1 MNVLFPYLARWRS
14 ANWSRYHQLLGAL
27 CRQGHRVHV
36 LEAPMWHG
44 AAETNYTDAAVVPLP
59 AGMAVHEIPVPLWRA
74 RLPLEK
80 LAKKGL
86 LTLATRRYV
95 AEMVR
100 AFDIDVLLLYNFP
113 QCILAPAA
121 GGRCKVVFDVADDL
135 LSMFATEAGRWR
147 PLLYPIARRAFD
159 SLVRR
164 SDLVITCST
173 TLAARLPGAAC
184 VVPNGADLEAA
195 AAADG
200 RAIRGQY
207 PTPIVGFVGAF
218 EYVVDFDLVLD
229 AAAMLPEATFLLV
242 GTGRRWE
249 EVRRQAGDRGLT
261 NVVLPGP
268 VPYPR
273 NLDYVDAMDVCLLP
287 RVPGPVADGA
297 APLKLFEYLALGK
310 PVVATPMKEV
320 ELIAGDLVTVAHN
333 GAQAAARIRE
343 ILDRPEAW
351 RARVEAGRAR
361 VQSTYNWDRIA
372 RDLAALLVSGR

>member
-1 MNVLFPYLARWRS
+1 MNILFPYLARWRS
-14 ANWSRYHQLLGAL
+14 ANWSRYHQLLSAL

-36 LEAPMWHG
+36 LEAPVWRT
-44 AAETNYTDAAVVPLP
+44 AAETNYTDAAAVPLP
-59 AGMAVHEIPVPLWRA
+59 EGMTVHQIPVPLWRA
-74 RLPLEK
+74 PLPLEK

-100 AFDIDVLLLYNFP
+100 ALDIDVLLLYNFP
-113 QCILAPAA
+113 QCVLAQAA
-121 GGRCKVVFDVADDL
+121 GGRCRVVFDVADDL
-135 LSMFATEAGRWR
+135 LSMFAAEAGRAR
-147 PLLYPIARRAFD
+147 PLLLPIARRAFD

-164 SDLVITCST
+164 SDLVVTCST
-173 TLAARLPGAAC
+173 TLAARLPCDAR
-184 VVPNGADLEAA
+184 VVPNGADLEGA

-200 RAIRGQY
+200 RGIRAQY
-207 PTPIVGFVGAF
+207 PAPIVGFVGAF

-249 EVRRQAGDRGLT
+249 EVRRQAIDRGLT

-287 RVPGPVADGA
+287 RVPGPIADGA

-310 PVVATPMKEV
+310 PVVATAMKEV
-320 ELIAGDLVTVAHN
+320 ELIAGDLVAWARN
-333 GAQAAARIRE
+333 GAEAVARIRE
-343 ILDRPEAW
+343 ILACSEAW
-351 RARVEAGRAR
+351 RARTDVGRSR
-361 VQSTYNWDRIA
+361 VQTTYNWDRIA
-372 RDLAALLVSGR
+372 RNLAALLAGGA

>member
-1 MNVLFPYLARWRS
+1 MNILFPYLARWRS

-36 LEAPMWHG
+36 LQAPMWRG
-44 AAETNYTDAAVVPLP
+44 AAETNYTDAAAAPLP
-59 AGMAVHEIPVPLWRA
+59 EGMAVHEVPVPLWGA
-74 RLPLEK
+74 QLPLEK
-80 LAKKGL
+80 LARKGL
-86 LTLATRRYV
+86 LTLATRRHV

-100 AFDIDVLLLYNFP
+100 ALDIDVLLLYNFP

-121 GGRCKVVFDVADDL
+121 DGRCKVVFDVADDL

-147 PLLYPIARRAFD
+147 PLLYPIARWAFD
-159 SLVRR
+159 TLVRR

-173 TLAARLPGAAC
+173 VLAAQLPGTAR
-184 VVPNGADLEAA
+184 VVPNGADLETA

-200 RAIRGQY
+200 RGIRAQHAA
-207 PTPIVGFVGAF
+207 PIVGFVGAF

-242 GTGRRWE
+242 GTGRLWE

-287 RVPGPVADGA
+287 RVPGPIADGA

-320 ELIAGDLVTVAHN
+320 ELIAGDLVAVVRN
-333 GAQAAARIRE
+333 GAEAAARIRE
-343 ILDRPEAW
+343 IVACPEAW
-351 RARVEAGRAR
+351 RARIETGRAR

-372 RDLAALLVSGR
+372 RDLAALLAGGG

>member
-1 MNVLFPYLARWRS
+1 MNILFPYLARWRS

-27 CRQGHRVHV
+27 CRQGHRVYV
-36 LEAPMWHG
+36 LQAPMWHG

-86 LTLATRRYV
+86 LTLATRRYL

-135 LSMFATEAGRWR
+135 LSMFATEAGRWQPVLS
-147 PLLYPIARRAFD
+147 PLARRAFD
-159 SLVRR
+159 ALVRR
-164 SDLVITCST
+164 SDLVTTCSS
-173 TLAARLPGAAC
+173 TLAAQLPGGTL

-200 RAIRGQY
+200 RPIRAEY
-207 PTPIVGFVGAF
+207 RPPIVGFVGAF

-229 AAAMLPEATFLLV
+229 AAAMMPEATFLLV
-242 GTGRRWE
+242 GTGRQWDD
-249 EVRRQAGDRGLT
+249 VRRRALARGLA
-261 NVVLPGP
+261 NVALPGP
-268 VPYPR
+268 VAYPR

-287 RVPGPVADGA
+287 RVPGPISDGA

-320 ELIAGDLVTVAHN
+320 ELIAGDLVTVVRS
-333 GAQAAARIRE
+333 GAEAAVRIRE
-343 ILDRPEAW
+343 ILARPEGW
-351 RARVEAGRAR
+351 RTRVEAGRAWVR
-361 VQSTYNWDRIA
+361 STYNWARIA
-372 RDLAALLVSGR
+372 RDLAALLAQGR